1 MRRGTALLCLG
12 LCFSLLLHGC
22 GEEAEVRVIT
32 RVFPDGGMQRSLRL
46 DARDPARKEAYP
58 GDWLAE
64 GPGLVLA
71 NPEAWDTVESGATF
85 VHAEGNFSPGETVPP
100 LLGHRGLDGGDRP
113 DRGHVTVK
121 REDLVVLDQFL
132 YEETLGDP
140 YGGQQLAST
149 VDDLL
154 AQVAVRLRQEL
165 QRQFGP
171 DVVTASTE
179 SYVTTQARATL
190 VDFLTALR
198 ETEPPGKRAQRPQR
212 LQEVHAKYRLPEAS
226 ADPEQA
232 FWDGV
237 QELINRAAAEAARAN
252 PRLDADE
259 IADFVDDA
267 VSGIVKEPA
276 LQPAVDAL
284 QTALVGAYGLG
295 MRTRFVARVTL
306 PGRLL
311 RTTGTP
317 DGDAVVFVFDQ
328 DDLSSADT
336 VLRVESAELNGE
348 ALTRLGAR
356 RDLEADDLLRLTA
369 LLTRPDLA
377 QPLRAALAR
386 AVETASFKPLREGVV
401 GDALKQAAAEIA
413 DLLDPSRTWPPR

>member
-12 LCFSLLLHGC
+12 LCFFLVSGC
-22 GEEAEVRVIT
+22 GEEAEVRITT

-46 DARDPARKEAYP
+46 DARDPERKEAYP
-58 GDWLAE
+58 ADWLAE

-71 NPEAWDTVESGATF
+71 DPEAWDSVETGATF
-85 VHAEGNFSPGETVPP
+85 VHADGNFSPGEAVPP
-100 LLGHRGLDGGDRP
+100 LLGHRGPQGDRP

-121 REDLVVLDQFL
+121 REDLVVLDHFL

-140 YGGQQLAST
+140 YGGSELAST
-149 VDDLL
+149 VDALL
-154 AQVAVRLRQEL
+154 NQVAVRLRREL

-171 DVVTASTE
+171 DVVTAPVE
-179 SYVTTQARATL
+179 SYVTTQARAAL

-198 ETEPPGKRAQRPQR
+198 ETEPPGKRDRRAQR
-212 LQEVHAKYRLPEAS
+212 LQEVRATYRLPQAS

-237 QELINRAAAEAARAN
+237 QELTDRAAAEVARAN
-252 PRLDADE
+252 PRLDAAE
-259 IADFVDDA
+259 IADFVDGA
-267 VSGIVKEPA
+267 VSAIVEEPG
-276 LQPAVDAL
+276 LQPEVDAL

-336 VLRVESAELNGE
+336 VLRVESAEPNGE

-377 QPLRAALAR
+377 ESLRAALAR
-386 AVETASFKPLREGVV
+386 AVEAASLKPLREDMA
-401 GDALKQAAAEIA
+401 GDALKQAAAEVA
-413 DLLDPSRTWPPR
+413 DLLDPSRPWPPR